1 VAGGAV
7 EVKGMEYEGLCQDCL
22 RVSMVEVS
30 SAWTGEG
37 GCVCGGD
44 MCVCGFCQGD
54 IGRLRA
60 GVRSGKLLHTV
71 CDIRSWSSEDGMVT
85 AEESA

>member
-1 VAGGAV
+1 MKVFAKIA
-7 EVKGMEYEGLCQDCL
+7 YGL
-22 RVSMVEVS
+22 
-30 SAWTGEG
+30 AWWKFPVRGQERG

-71 CDIRSWSSEDGMVT
+71 CDIRSWSSEDGMVI